1 MARPKTSRSIAADID
16 RTFKANMKLLDESM
30 AGLSKNC
37 KAYLDRVMARARLQR
52 EYLDN
57 RALRGLDPQ
66 NLGLAAAIRYDF
78 SAVIDARPVEV
89 DAKRQAFE
97 DALDAEFPS
106 IPAHERLEPE
116 LKKTKAKTKKRT
128 K

>member
-1 MARPKTSRSIAADID
+1 MV
-16 RTFKANMKLLDESM
+16 
-30 AGLSKNC
+30 GLSKNC
-37 KAYLDRVMARARLQR
+37 RAYLDRVLAKAKLEQAYRFERS
-52 EYLDN
+52 E
-57 RALRGLDPQ
+57 RGIDPP

-116 LKKTKAKTKKRT
+116 PKKSKKRR

>member
-1 MARPKTSRSIAADID
+1 
-16 RTFKANMKLLDESM
+16 MKLLEESM
-30 AGLSKNC
+30 VGLSTNC
-37 KAYLDRVMARARLQR
+37 RAYLDRVLAKAKLEQAYRFERS
-52 EYLDN
+52 E
-57 RALRGLDPQ
+57 RGIDPS
-66 NLGLAAAIRYDF
+66 NLGLAASIRYDF

-106 IPAHERLEPE
+106 IPAHERLELEP
-116 LKKTKAKTKKRT
+116 KKSKTKRT

>member
-1 MARPKTSRSIAADID
+1 MSRPKTSRSIAAEID
-16 RTFKANMKLLDESM
+16 RTFKANMELLEESM
-30 AGLSKNC
+30 EGLSKNC
-37 KAYLDRVMARARLQR
+37 KAYLDRVMARAKLQR

-66 NLGLAAAIRYDF
+66 NLGTATRVRYDF
-78 SAVIDARPVEV
+78 HAVIGAEQGEP

-97 DALDAEFPS
+97 DALDAEFPMTA
-106 IPAHERLEPE
+106 AHERFPE
-116 LKKTKAKTKKRT
+116 LGKAKKKRT